1 MQVHTGNAIP
11 EHAYLLLVAS
21 TAFLITVSMTIPFS
35 SILIG
40 AVLFRRDQWQQIVL
54 TSSFGSA
61 AGGLVLFWV
70 FYHLGWSQI
79 AAAYP
84 DLVQSK
90 MWSDAVQWISAY
102 GSWALFAIAAMPLP
116 HTPALIFT
124 AMLPLPASHVFLA
137 LFVGK
142 LLKYGIYGW
151 LVINFPAWFQHL
163 ANGRLGSS
171 VFRRRP

>member
-84 DLVQSK
+84 DLVQST
-90 MWSDAVQWISAY
+90 V
-102 GSWALFAIAAMPLP
+102 
-116 HTPALIFT
+116 
-124 AMLPLPASHVFLA
+124 
-137 LFVGK
+137 
-142 LLKYGIYGW
+142 
-151 LVINFPAWFQHL
+151 
-163 ANGRLGSS
+163 
-171 VFRRRP
+171 